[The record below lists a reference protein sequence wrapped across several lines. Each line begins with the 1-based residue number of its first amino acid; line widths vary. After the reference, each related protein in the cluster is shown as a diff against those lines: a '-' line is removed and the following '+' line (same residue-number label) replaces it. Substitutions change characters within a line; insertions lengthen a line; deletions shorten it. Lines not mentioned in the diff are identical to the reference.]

1 MRVRVRRQ
9 KSAAVENGGKK
20 KIEKIVFSTCTRISA
35 ILTTRFQF
43 FTIVFGMESNCLR
56 ASFAMTTEKWCWT
69 FLFIHFPN
77 VHFIVDCH
85 SEFTSFE
92 KSSST
97 WNQSNNFC
105 SSTTTTSD
113 ELAHQCFSF
122 VLSII
127 TSQAHNTKSSQSS
140 ECFVCVIT
148 KGNSFFSNFATFF
161 YITSR
166 QSSPIRW
173 ITLMLEI

>member
-9 KSAAVENGGKK
+9 KSAAVENGRKSRK
-20 KIEKIVFSTCTRISA
+20 SLFPLAREFRQFWQHVFSFSLSCS
-35 ILTTRFQF
+35 
-43 FTIVFGMESNCLR
+43 ESNCLR
-56 ASFAMTTEKWCWT
+56 GRESIAMTKEKWCWK

-85 SEFTSFE
+85 SKFTPFGN
-92 KSSST
+92 SSST

-113 ELAHQCFSF
+113 ELAHQFFSF

-127 TSQAHNTKSSQSS
+127 TSRAHNTKTTRSSAS
-140 ECFVCVIT
+140 FVCVIT
-148 KGNSFFSNFATFF
+148 KGNFFF
-161 YITSR
+161 
-166 QSSPIRW
+166 
-173 ITLMLEI
+173 